1 MRAKEADLQVV
12 RINQDPLQ
20 QDPLQQDIK
29 YQNRLVAKIK
39 QQEKEYIVHLFYYDD
54 TVVQKASQVDSYP
67 AAIDL
72 ILDWL
77 REPVCNLIHI
87 SDNHSTLPKLPGDA
101 DEMVVCSGDFFPN
114 STRGVV
120 EVEETYQ
127 TQWLIENLPAIKK
140 WIGGRTFIFCDG
152 NHDFID
158 PCEILQREG
167 VRAISITNRLKQHN
181 GITFYGFPY
190 IPWIG
195 GEWNYECHV
204 PDMINQVAKL
214 KLALSRGVDVLVAH
228 CPPYGILDANFVIRD
243 GTRLVV
249 PGWAEHCGN
258 RILTNLLS
266 YELDNIPKELRP
278 KYLLCGHIHESH
290 SIMEEFGMTIS
301 NAATIVRLIEI
312 KL

>member
-12 RINQDPLQ
+12 EINQNSLQ
-20 QDPLQQDIK
+20 QDFK
-29 YQNRLVAKIK
+29 YQDRLVAKIK
-39 QQEKEYIVHLFYYDD
+39 QQEKEYIVHLFYHDD
-54 TVVQKASQVDSYP
+54 TVVQKASIVESYT
-67 AAIDL
+67 AAVDL

-77 REPVCNLIHI
+77 REPICNLIHI
-87 SDNHSTLPKLPGDA
+87 SDNHSTLPKLPGT

-140 WIGGRTFIFCDG
+140 WIGNRTFLFCAG

-158 PCEILQREG
+158 PCEILQKEG
-167 VRAISITNRLKQHN
+167 IRAISITNRLKQHN

-214 KLALSRGVDVLVAH
+214 KLALSRGVDVLVTH

-243 GTRLVV
+243 DNRLVV
-249 PGWAEHCGN
+249 PRWAEHCGN

-278 KYLLCGHIHESH
+278 KYLLCGHIHENHGWS
-290 SIMEEFGMTIS
+290 EVFGITIS
-301 NAATIVRLIEI
+301 QAATKTHLVEI